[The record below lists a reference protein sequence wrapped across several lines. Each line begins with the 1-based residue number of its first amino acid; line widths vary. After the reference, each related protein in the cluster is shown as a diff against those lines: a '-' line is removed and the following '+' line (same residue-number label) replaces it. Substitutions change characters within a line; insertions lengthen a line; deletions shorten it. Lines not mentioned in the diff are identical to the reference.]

1 MWQLGCKGVGMA
13 KITLINNQ
21 YATLEYHPDTKI
33 VHHIFH
39 KPIGDEKFREVLN
52 TGAETLKKYGAAK
65 WLSDD
70 RKNMALSPE
79 DTEWS
84 KKDWFPRAVE
94 SGWKYWA
101 LVVPQNILGKMNMKE
116 FVDEYFEKGLR
127 IMVFSNPE
135 DAMQWLCTVQ
145 E

>member
-1 MWQLGCKGVGMA
+1 MA

-21 YATLEYHPDTKI
+21 YATLDFHTDTKI

-39 KPIGDEKFREVLN
+39 KPIGDEKFREVLL
-52 TGAETLKKYGAAK
+52 TGAETLKKYGATK

-84 KKDWFPRAVE
+84 KKVWFPQALGA
-94 SGWKYWA
+94 GWKFWA
-101 LVVPQNILGKMNMKE
+101 LVVPQDIMGRMNMKE
-116 FVDEYFEKGLR
+116 FVDEYYEQGLR
-127 IMVFSNPE
+127 IMVFGNPE
-135 DAMQWLCTVQ
+135 EAMQWLKSVK